1 MILEDAIAAISNSL
15 QQDKRVQSIFLK
27 GSIGRCEQ
35 DEFSDI
41 DMYCLVNEEDVE
53 EFNQSRIQHLA
64 SYNKLLFHDDIFIVA
79 PQILAVY
86 ENLVH
91 VDFFTVTEHT
101 YIEKDYIKVL
111 YDPYNKLDK
120 FKQKQ
125 NLKLS
130 KAEFQDAVDDIAWF
144 LFQYKTSSARGNE
157 LWSVTMLHHVM
168 THFSRVL
175 LHKYN
180 PNRAQLGMKTIETS
194 LPIELVSLT
203 KRIYKNITPQ
213 KHKQAVK
220 LICEILSTETPWI
233 FNEVANPDKI
243 KPLWERMITSLVY
256 YYSPP
261 SPSSIPSPLPSSSES
276 K

>member
-1 MILEDAIAAISNSL
+1 M
-15 QQDKRVQSIFLK
+15 
-27 GSIGRCEQ
+27 
-35 DEFSDI
+35 
-41 DMYCLVNEEDVE
+41 
-53 EFNQSRIQHLA
+53 
-64 SYNKLLFHDDIFIVA
+64 A

-91 VDFFTVTEHT
+91 VDLFTVTEHT

-168 THFSRVL
+168 THFFKSVT
-175 LHKYN
+175 
-180 PNRAQLGMKTIETS
+180 AQIQSKQSTIGYE
-194 LPIELVSLT
+194 
-203 KRIYKNITPQ
+203 N
-213 KHKQAVK
+213 
-220 LICEILSTETPWI
+220 
-233 FNEVANPDKI
+233 N
-243 KPLWERMITSLVY
+243 
-256 YYSPP
+256 
-261 SPSSIPSPLPSSSES
+261 
-276 K
+276 